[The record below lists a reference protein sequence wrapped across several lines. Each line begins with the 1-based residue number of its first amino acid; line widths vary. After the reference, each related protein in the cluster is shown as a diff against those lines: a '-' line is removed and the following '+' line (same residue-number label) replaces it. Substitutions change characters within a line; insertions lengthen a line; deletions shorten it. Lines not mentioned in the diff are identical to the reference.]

1 MQGRIP
7 VKKEPAYT
15 IPRITLASYKF
26 ADGDTYPA
34 GGMEMVDVRT
44 IGKVSHTQP
53 HRYPYHSPLTP
64 TTQTAT
70 IQTKCGTGFI
80 FIHLADFT
88 QKPPNGA
95 IYPDEKIIV
104 HDTQLKL
111 STTPHVD
118 RSNAGF
124 SRAISVGDKSPQ
136 GIWVADDKTMSYDT
150 LTDTHYQGSRIATT
164 LEIPPPSHWKR
175 HMKKKCGT
183 EIIFLQIFLMRGLH
197 AALRVVFARIFV
209 RRHVRCPS
217 TP

>member
-1 MQGRIP
+1 MSQRHDRQGFTVSASP
-7 VKKEPAYT
+7 LPLPC
-15 IPRITLASYKF
+15 PRNS
-26 ADGDTYPA
+26 TYPKCQNSN
-34 GGMEMVDVRT
+34 EMRDR
-44 IGKVSHTQP
+44 IH
-53 HRYPYHSPLTP
+53 
-64 TTQTAT
+64 
-70 IQTKCGTGFI
+70 F
-80 FIHLADFT
+80 HLAVFR
-88 QKPPNGA
+88 QKPPNGARA

-183 EIIFLQIFLMRGLH
+183 ETTG
-197 AALRVVFARIFV
+197 A
-209 RRHVRCPS
+209 
-217 TP
+217 